1 MLRFISKSFDVILLM
16 AIVLSVLLIFIDL
29 KLTSILVASLVT
41 VLVVKKILVSLSLK
55 FHKHV
60 YLK

>member
-16 AIVLSVLLIFIDL
+16 AIILSVLLVFIDL
-29 KLTSILVASLVT
+29 KLTSILVASLVA
-41 VLVVKKILVSLSLK
+41 VLIVKKILVFLSLK
-55 FHKHV
+55 FHKRV

>member
-16 AIVLSVLLIFIDL
+16 AITLSVLLVFIDF
-29 KLTSILVASLVT
+29 KLTSILVTSLVA
-41 VLVVKKILVSLSLK
+41 VLIVKKILVFLSLK
-55 FHKHV
+55 FHKRV